1 MPKEK
6 FNALDEFL
14 AAADRLLNEWEELG
28 LNDYGLDKYPFDS
41 SYDEVVADIWAW
53 RDLFDEE
60 KKVLQITKEDIQRVL
75 TLAFEEGSLHWL
87 NVSTDLKCEDVAEKV
102 YNGED
107 VYLISA
113 GETEYELRSY
123 RFFDELR
130 KFINYF
136 PRRVFKK
143 KEDGSLSL
151 DLTSL
156 NEDDAD
162 FILQNAIFDGVR
174 YITSPILK
182 VYRER

>member
-1 MPKEK
+1 MAFPPPPK
-6 FNALDEFL
+6 
-14 AAADRLLNEWEELG
+14 RRG
-28 LNDYGLDKYPFDS
+28 YP
-41 SYDEVVADIWAW
+41 
-53 RDLFDEE
+53 
-60 KKVLQITKEDIQRVL
+60 
-75 TLAFEEGSLHWL
+75 
-87 NVSTDLKCEDVAEKV
+87 AESD
-102 YNGED
+102 GED

-130 KFINYF
+130 QFINYF
-136 PRRVFKK
+136 PRRVFNK

-151 DLTSL
+151 DLTLL